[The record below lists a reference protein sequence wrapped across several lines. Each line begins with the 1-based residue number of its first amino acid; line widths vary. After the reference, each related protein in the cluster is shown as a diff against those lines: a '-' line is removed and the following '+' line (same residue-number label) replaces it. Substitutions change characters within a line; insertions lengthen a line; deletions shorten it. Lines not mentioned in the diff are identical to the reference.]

1 MKTVYVIPREGV
13 KVRAEHGKAHIP
25 AGGENMMLTTYIQRR
40 ISDGDLVVRAD
51 KETAGDK
58 PGKPLNQKKG

>member
-25 AGGENMMLTTYIQRR
+25 AGGENMMLTSYVQRR
-40 ISDGDLVVRAD
+40 ISDGDLVVRAE
-51 KETAGDK
+51 KETPAEK
-58 PGKPLNQKKG
+58 IGKPQNQKKG